1 MVYKKLF
8 ALIILSIALAGCLD
22 DIEPLDDNGS
32 GGPIFEGP
40 GASVYQKLNKGD
52 SFDALKEELSGKGF
66 TVKDA
71 AIYEDMTIVNYVQ
84 PANANPEEIY
94 ANWTHIFGQMV
105 RLAPSNNI
113 ERNFIICDF
122 DDGETV
128 ILGATTNTIKSFLE
142 GKVDAWTFLYYVN
155 FIPVTD
161 GPQVWTGK

>member
-8 ALIILSIALAGCLD
+8 VLIIFSMVLAGCLD

-32 GGPIFEGP
+32 NGAVVEGP
-40 GASVYQKLNKGD
+40 GASVYQKLYEGD

-66 TVKDA
+66 SVKDA
-71 AIYEDMTIVNYVQ
+71 AIHEDMVIVNYTQ
-84 PANANPEEIY
+84 SANANPEEIY
-94 ANWTHIFGQMV
+94 ANWAHIFGQMV
-105 RLAPSNNI
+105 RLAPSSDI

-142 GKVDAWTFLYYVN
+142 GKIDAWTFMYYMN